1 VGTLDAF
8 DFTVFLQSRL
18 RHPDAGRDSNGGSQ
32 RRDRAVAQPETKG
45 KVLVA
50 ELSVA

>member
-1 VGTLDAF
+1 LAVGLVVPMLVE
-8 DFTVFLQSRL
+8 TVAAAANVVFALLIS
-18 RHPDAGRDSNGGSQ
+18 
-32 RRDRAVAQPETKG
+32 PETKG